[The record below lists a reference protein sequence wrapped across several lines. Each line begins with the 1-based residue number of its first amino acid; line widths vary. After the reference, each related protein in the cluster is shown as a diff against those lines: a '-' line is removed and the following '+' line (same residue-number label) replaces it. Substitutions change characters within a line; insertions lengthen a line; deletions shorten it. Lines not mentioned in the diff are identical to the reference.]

1 MASNGKVFVSHS
13 HEDNARCAPLLAALE
28 AWGVD
33 YWFDTQG
40 LGAGQQLTERIQREI
55 AQRDVFLRICT
66 AATQR
71 SFWMNLEANAF
82 RGLQA
87 EDRRHRR
94 GDKRLLINLILDGD
108 YSREPFDN
116 ATLFI
121 DAASRPRA
129 VWLGELGRALN
140 VAAPTKARV
149 NRRSVLGYTA
159 AAAVTLSSTA
169 AAGALFLDYRSR
181 TEAAAAA
188 AAAAKHA
195 PGKIVWKMDHA
206 GAKQDAAP
214 AAAAV
219 AAGKLYVMNGYSLT
233 TYDLASVSG
242 GKPHQLWQKQFSP
255 KFSYV
260 VPDVEGNTLYVAVD
274 WTLYALRTS
283 DGSTLWTS
291 DLPKTDTG
299 TIDSTPLLA
308 GSTIYLLSE
317 KGNLYAFDAK
327 GGAPLWTDPIEL
339 AAHLLDTA
347 SGPVVDGSSLYIGSL
362 DHHLYAVS
370 ARDGS
375 PLWKVL
381 TPGKII
387 STPAVV
393 NGVVYVGSCDNYVY
407 ALHAHDGSVK
417 WKYLTGGDVQSSP
430 AVADGVVYIASND
443 GYLYT
448 LDAETGKPYWRAPI
462 GDLDESTGIIEKN
475 GPVTCQPAISGDAV
489 CVVDTL
495 YNIVRAYTRHD
506 GSARWTFKSKSY
518 ANVDPIAADG
528 LILFGSG
535 DQTLYAFGA

>member
-1 MASNGKVFVSHS
+1 MAGNGKVFISHS
-13 HEDNARCAPLLAALE
+13 HEDTARCAPLLAALE

-55 AQRDVFLRICT
+55 TQRDVFLRVCT

-129 VWLGELGRALN
+129 VWLAELGRALD
-140 VAAPTKARV
+140 VTAPTRARV
-149 NRRSVLGYTA
+149 SRRSVLGYTA

-181 TEAAAAA
+181 TEATAAAA
-188 AAAAKHA
+188 ATAKHA
-195 PGKIVWKMDHA
+195 PGKVVWKIDQA
-206 GAKQDAAP
+206 SGKKDVPAAP
-214 AAAAV
+214 VV
-219 AAGKLYVMNGYSLT
+219 AAGKLYVMNGYTLT
-233 TYDLASVSG
+233 AYDLASVAH
-242 GKPHQLWQKQFSP
+242 GKPRQLWQKQFSP
-255 KFSYV
+255 KFTFV
-260 VPDVEGNTLYVAVD
+260 VPDVEGSVVFAAVD
-274 WTLYALRTS
+274 WSLYALRAS

-291 DLPKTDTG
+291 ELPKSDTG
-299 TIDSTPLLA
+299 TINSTPLLV
-308 GSTIYLLSE
+308 GNTIYLLSE

-339 AAHLLDTA
+339 APHLLDTA
-347 SGPVVDGSSLYIGSL
+347 SGPVVDESSLYIGSY
-362 DHHLYAVS
+362 DHHLYTVS
-370 ARDGS
+370 AKDGS
-375 PLWKVL
+375 PLWNVL
-381 TPGKII
+381 THGKII

-393 NGVVYVGSCDNYVY
+393 NGVVYFGSGDNYIY

-417 WKYLTGGDVQSSP
+417 WKYLTGDDVQSSP
-430 AVADGVVYIASND
+430 AVVDGVVYIASND
-443 GYLYT
+443 GYLYA
-448 LDAETGKPYWRAPI
+448 LDADTGSPYWRAPV
-462 GDLDESTGIIEKN
+462 GDLDESTGIIDNK
-475 GPVTCQPAISGDAV
+475 GPVTCRPAISGDAV
-489 CVVDTL
+489 CVIDTL
-495 YNIVRAYTRHD
+495 FNIVRAYTRHD